1 MSWTFVI
8 NLSLIG
14 NALTELSA
22 PSTAGAIQADGSVKP
37 EPTFDAKYVAES
49 ILHVAELPLNVT
61 VLTYNIMYVLLIV
74 QSPDDN
80 TDYRSLLGQR

>member
-1 MSWTFVI
+1 MAWKFVI
-8 NLSLIG
+8 NSSLTG

-49 ILHVAELPLNVT
+49 ILHIAELPLNVT